1 MSDET
6 LDLLKRLDTKVSALL
21 AILIDG
27 YLRDTGLAQ
36 PRPRSI
42 DRMLV
47 DVGLTGSEV
56 ARLLGK
62 SPQAVSQVLA
72 RDGKSSNSRAK
83 PTEPKRTSKGRPSPL
98 DAEGKSSVDE
108 RA

>member
-1 MSDET
+1 MADEM
-6 LDLLKRLDTKVSALL
+6 LAVLKRLDTKLSALL
-21 AILIDG
+21 AILVDQH
-27 YLRDTGLAQ
+27 LRDTGLAQ

-47 DVGLTGSEV
+47 DVGLTGAEV

-72 RDGKSSNSRAK
+72 KDSKPAKSRSKRAGNELSTSDQ
-83 PTEPKRTSKGRPSPL
+83 PT
-98 DAEGKSSVDE
+98 SV
-108 RA
+108 

>member
-1 MSDET
+1 MPDET
-6 LDLLKRLDTKVSALL
+6 LAVLKRLDATLSALL
-21 AILIDG
+21 AIAIDQH
-27 YLRDTGLAQ
+27 LRDTGLAQ

-47 DVGLTGSEV
+47 DAGLTASEV

-72 RDGKSSNSRAK
+72 RDGKSINPRKGSKDRAGSNANGQ
-83 PTEPKRTSKGRPSPL
+83 T
-98 DAEGKSSVDE
+98 AVDS
-108 RA
+108 